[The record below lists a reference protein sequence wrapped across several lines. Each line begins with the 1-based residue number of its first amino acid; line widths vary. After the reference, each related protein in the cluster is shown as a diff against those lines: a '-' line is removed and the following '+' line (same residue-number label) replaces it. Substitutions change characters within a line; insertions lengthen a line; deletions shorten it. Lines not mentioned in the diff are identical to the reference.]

1 MYKVFVNE
9 KRLSISKSP
18 IEMEK
23 NIPYEGNTSFEIAID
38 LLENTSASTINIF
51 GEEEEIW
58 NGFKSFLKIIEAAG
72 GIVFNPEQKI
82 LFIHRLGRWDLPK
95 GKIEPGESLEVAAL
109 REIEEETSLSEVNL
123 ENFINTTYHIYKEKK
138 LGKET
143 HILKMT
149 HWFKMFYFGEKPPI
163 PQVEEGITKVEW
175 KSNAEIENEVFP
187 NTFNNI
193 KLILNEFL
201 EK

>member
-18 IEMEK
+18 LEMEK
-23 NIPYEGNTSFEIAID
+23 NIPFEGDTSFEIAID
-38 LLENTSASTINIF
+38 LLENTSTSAINIF
-51 GEEEEIW
+51 GNEDEIW
-58 NGFKSFLKIIEAAG
+58 KSFKSFLKIIEAAG
-72 GIVFNPEQKI
+72 GIVFNQEKKI

-109 REIEEETSLSEVNL
+109 REIEEETSLSEVTL
-123 ENFINTTYHIYKEKK
+123 EHFINTTYHIYKEKK
-138 LGKET
+138 NGKEV

-149 HWFKMFYFGEKPPI
+149 HWFKMDYFGEKSPV
-163 PQVEEGITKVEW
+163 PQVEEGITKVDW
-175 KSNAEIENEVFP
+175 KSIAEIEHEVYP

-193 KLILNEFL
+193 KLILSEVL